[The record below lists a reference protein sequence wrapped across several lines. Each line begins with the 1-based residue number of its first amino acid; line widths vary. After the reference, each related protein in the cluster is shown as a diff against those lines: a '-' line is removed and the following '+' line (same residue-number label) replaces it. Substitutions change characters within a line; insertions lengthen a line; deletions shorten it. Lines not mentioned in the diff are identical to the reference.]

1 MDSHPPSNTN
11 ASFLGNTLKA
21 IREWRYQPNE
31 REDIKLQLDAAL
43 RKKLIDAESRKMIE
57 GVLSISDLT
66 AGDVMVAA
74 PKMKLIA
81 TGASIEECLEI
92 MIDVGH
98 SRYPVYEGEKE
109 NIIGLLHA
117 KDILKMQRSPDLNMK
132 ALLRP
137 AMFLPESKKL
147 IDLLR
152 EFRKT
157 RTHMAIL
164 VDEFGR
170 LSGLVTI
177 EDVLEEIV
185 GEIEDE
191 FHKEEQQT
199 DIFSFSDNSYRVS
212 GRAAIEQINTHF
224 EVELPSVLDD
234 EKFDTIG
241 GLIAHALGHVP
252 MKGEVHMMH
261 GLQFTP
267 LHVRGG
273 SVTWFRVKKTQSAP
287 SESIRVNT

>member
-1 MDSHPPSNTN
+1 
-11 ASFLGNTLKA
+11 LGNTLKA

-74 PKMKLIA
+74 PKMKLIP

-252 MKGEVHMMH
+252 MKGEV
-261 GLQFTP
+261 T
-267 LHVRGG
+267 
-273 SVTWFRVKKTQSAP
+273 
-287 SESIRVNT
+287 

>member
-1 MDSHPPSNTN
+1 MTVEKLPPSQ
-11 ASFLGNTLKA
+11 APHSIWKAYLKA
-21 IREWRYQPNE
+21 IREWRFQPKE
-31 REDIKLQLDAAL
+31 RSDIQLQLDVAL
-43 RKKLIDAESRKMIE
+43 KKKLIDAETRNMIE

-74 PKMKLIA
+74 PKMKLISIE
-81 TGASIEECLEI
+81 ASIEDCLAI

-98 SRYPVYEGEKE
+98 SRYPVYEGERE

-117 KDILKMQRSPDLNMK
+117 KDILKMQRSPELNMK
-132 ALLRP
+132 SLLRSV
-137 AMFLPESKKL
+137 MFLPESKRL

-152 EFRKT
+152 EFRRT

-191 FHKEEQQT
+191 FHQEEQQAE
-199 DIFSFSDNSYRVS
+199 IFSFSDNSYRVS
-212 GRAAIEQINTHF
+212 GRADIEKINKHF
-224 EVELPSVLDD
+224 DVDLPNLID
-234 EKFDTIG
+234 EERFDTIG
-241 GLIAHALGHVP
+241 GLIAHTLGHVP
-252 MKGEVHMMH
+252 MKGEALTLK
-261 GLQFTP
+261 GLQFTA

-273 SVTWFRVKKTQSAP
+273 SVTWFRVKKTSKQTP
-287 SESIRVNT
+287 E

>member
-1 MDSHPPSNTN
+1 M
-11 ASFLGNTLKA
+11 ASTLKA
-21 IREWRYQPNE
+21 LREWRYQPKG
-31 REDIKLQLDAAL
+31 REDIKLQLDSAL
-43 RKKLIDAESRKMIE
+43 SRKLIDAESRKMIE
-57 GVLSISDLT
+57 GVLNISDLT
-66 AGDVMVAA
+66 AGDVMVAT
-74 PKMKLIA
+74 PKMKLIP
-81 TGASIEECLEI
+81 TGASIEECLAI

-98 SRYPVYEGEKE
+98 SRYPVHEGEKE

-117 KDILKMQRSPDLNMK
+117 KDILKMQRSPDLSMK

-137 AMFLPESKKL
+137 AMFLPESKRL

-157 RTHMAIL
+157 RNHMAIL

-170 LSGLVTI
+170 VSGLVTI

-191 FHKEEQQT
+191 FHKEEEQV
-199 DIFSFSDNSYRVS
+199 DIFSFADNSYRVS
-212 GRAAIEQINTHF
+212 GRADIERINAHF
-224 EVELPSVLDD
+224 DVELPSVLD
-234 EKFDTIG
+234 EERFDTIG

-252 MKGEVHMMH
+252 MKGEVHTMQ
-261 GLQFTP
+261 GLQFTA

-273 SVTWFRVKKTQSAP
+273 SVTWFRVKKNQIKA
-287 SESIRVNT
+287 EI